1 MKFHNNISFRFQG
14 WFAADTIGRQEEL
27 FSLYCFSVEISR
39 GLSRIQQDFFHF
51 SPTEEKIHKIFII
64 HRGFV
69 CYNEKDF
76 IQNTERED
84 VGLIEVSNLTKRYT
98 EEVAAVDSISFNI
111 EKGHIYGLLGRN
123 GAGKTTTLN
132 LLTGAL
138 AATDGTV
145 RICGHDLLTEPEA
158 AKACIGYLPEWPPL
172 YPELT
177 PAEVLSFVAE
187 VRGVPGKDRPLAVRK
202 ALNATNTLPVQHK
215 LISSLSKGFRQR
227 VGIAQAMVGDP
238 PILILDEP
246 TVGLDP
252 GQVLELRKLILSL
265 GKDHTVIL
273 SSHILSEITEVCDR
287 ILILSDG
294 KLVANDSLEALL
306 RKHPARGVLEL
317 TVAAPVEKAREI
329 LQNIRGIGQASYTP
343 EGRECQ
349 IRLICSDKQDIREAV
364 FFAFAA
370 AHRAILS
377 MGYRQTTLEDIFLSI
392 TDKAKKEDAPK
403 KSAERKVKDS
413 PVFVK
418 DPPKKKK
425 ISLLSDTETSRK
437 NPPDESDEDDGDDY
451 RPLFRS

>member
-1 MKFHNNISFRFQG
+1 M
-14 WFAADTIGRQEEL
+14 
-27 FSLYCFSVEISR
+27 
-39 GLSRIQQDFFHF
+39 
-51 SPTEEKIHKIFII
+51 
-64 HRGFV
+64 
-69 CYNEKDF
+69 
-76 IQNTERED
+76 
-84 VGLIEVSNLTKRYT
+84 IEVSNLTKRYT
-98 EEVAAVDSISFNI
+98 AESAAVDNISFTI

-138 AATDGTV
+138 AATDGKITV
-145 RICGHDLLTEPEA
+145 CGHDLLTDPEA
-158 AKACIGYLPEWPPL
+158 AKACIGYLPELPPL

-187 VRGVPGKDRPLAVRK
+187 ARGIPGKDRPLAVRK
-202 ALNATNTLPVQHK
+202 ALNATDTFSVRHQ
-215 LISSLSKGFRQR
+215 LISSLSKGYRQR

-252 GQVLELRKLILSL
+252 GQVLDLRKLILSL

-273 SSHILSEITEVCDR
+273 SSHILSEIAEVCDR

-294 KLVANDSLEALL
+294 KLVADDSLEALL
-306 RKHPARGVLEL
+306 RKHPARGILDL
-317 TVAAPVEKAREI
+317 SVAAPAEKAKQI
-329 LQNIRGIGQASYTP
+329 LQTVHGIGQATYTQ
-343 EGRECQ
+343 EGRECR

-370 AHRAILS
+370 AHKAILS

-392 TDKAKKEDAPK
+392 TDAAAKSDENPQIPVK
-403 KSAERKVKDS
+403 KKKKTPQMPVKS
-413 PVFVK
+413 PS
-418 DPPKKKK
+418 KKK
-425 ISLLSDTETSRK
+425 ISLLTDIEKGKTNPDGETDT
-437 NPPDESDEDDGDDY
+437 DDEDDGDDY

>member
-1 MKFHNNISFRFQG
+1 M
-14 WFAADTIGRQEEL
+14 
-27 FSLYCFSVEISR
+27 
-39 GLSRIQQDFFHF
+39 
-51 SPTEEKIHKIFII
+51 
-64 HRGFV
+64 
-69 CYNEKDF
+69 
-76 IQNTERED
+76 
-84 VGLIEVSNLTKRYT
+84 IEVCNLTKRYT
-98 EEVAAVDSISFNI
+98 AEVAAVDNISFTI

-145 RICGHDLLTEPEA
+145 TVCGHDLLTEPEA
-158 AKACIGYLPEWPPL
+158 AKACIGYLPELPPL

-187 VRGVPGKDRPLAVRK
+187 ARGISGKDRPLAVRR
-202 ALNATNTLPVQHK
+202 ALNATNTLSVERK
-215 LISSLSKGFRQR
+215 LISSLSKGYRQR

-287 ILILSDG
+287 ILILSEG
-294 KLVANDSLEALL
+294 KLVADDSLDALL
-306 RKHPARGVLEL
+306 RKHPARGILEL
-317 TVAAPVEKAREI
+317 TVAAPAEKAKEI
-329 LQNIRGIGQASYTP
+329 LQNVRGIGQATYTA
-343 EGRECQ
+343 EGRECH
-349 IRLICSDKQDIREAV
+349 IRVTCSDKQDIREAV
-364 FFAFAA
+364 FFAFAS
-370 AHRAILS
+370 AHKAILS

-392 TDKAKKEDAPK
+392 TEKKDEKPKNPVKKKAKETQMPDKTAS
-403 KSAERKVKDS
+403 KSKSKQR
-413 PVFVK
+413 
-418 DPPKKKK
+418 
-425 ISLLSDTETSRK
+425 ISLLADTEKSQS
-437 NPPDESDEDDGDDY
+437 DADGESDEDDGDDY